1 MSDTLQSDMQLSP
14 EGSGQAS
21 FLVVGIGGSAGA
33 ITALK
38 EFFSHVTP
46 DGGLAFVVILHLSPQ
61 HESNLAA
68 VLQTHT
74 RIPVTQVNETM
85 RVQPNHV
92 YVIPPNKYLV
102 IEDGNI
108 KLAEPERMRGGHSSI
123 DLFFRTL
130 ADAYGKDAVGIV
142 LSGTGADGTLGLR
155 RIKEQ
160 GGFTIAQ
167 DPGEADYDSMP
178 RSAIDTGL
186 VDLILAAAEMPG
198 RLLALGEGAPRLQ
211 LPAEEEEKRAPDT
224 APEEVREVLALLHQR
239 TGHDFTQYK
248 RPTLLRRIMRRVQVH
263 GLADIRSY
271 LEFLR
276 DHPQEVPALLRDLLI
291 TVTNFFRDREAFEW
305 LYREVVPKLFAGK
318 GVNDQVRVWVVGCA
332 TGEEAYSIAMLL
344 CEYASRLS
352 DPPRIQI
359 FATDIDD
366 KAIGEAR
373 ECRYPQTIAVD
384 VSPERL
390 RQFFTKEGEGYRVK
404 KEVRELILFAGHN
417 VLRDPPFS
425 KLDLVSCRNLLIY
438 LSREMQERVLG
449 TFHFALLSH
458 GYLFLGSSESTE
470 GIPSLFV
477 PIDKKHR
484 IYTRRSTIA
493 AVQTTRNMPPLD
505 GWNYRPVE
513 LQELSGNKVLSYG
526 LLHQN
531 VVEQLAPPSVLIN
544 EDYDIVHLS
553 EHASR
558 FLRFTGG
565 EPTRN
570 LLKVA
575 HPGIRLDLQALL
587 LAAKTRTSDTAGTA
601 ESHRVQIEIEGK
613 PRVVDVTVRRVVDT
627 PVSAQGFFLVIFDE
641 TDPSA
646 QAAQRETASTGA
658 GLEIVS
664 HLEGELLRTRD
675 QLHLTVEQYETT
687 TEELKA
693 SNEELQA
700 MNEELR
706 STTEEL
712 ETSKEEMQ
720 SLNEELTT
728 VNQELREKI
737 EELGRANSDLQN
749 LMSSTDIGSIFLDR
763 GLNIKLYTQRAK
775 ELFNIT
781 AADIGRPLEHFT
793 HKLDYES
800 LAEDADAVLK
810 TLQSREREVGGSNGR
825 WYLAHLLPYRTLDD
839 KIDGVVLNFV
849 DITEHR
855 HAEDLR
861 RQAAA
866 LQEQS
871 QILGLANVFVRGLE
885 DRIELWNTG
894 CERLYGYSRQQALGR
909 VSYEL
914 LATEFPQPLSELKA
928 QLFSIGSWEGEL
940 VQVTRAGKRIMVAS
954 RWILHRNDAGEP
966 SAILEVNHDLTA
978 RKRAEDELRQADRRK
993 DQFLATLAHELRN
1006 PLAATL
1012 SSLELLSEAEG
1023 DAEAIQVARGTM
1035 QRQFERLMRLVDD
1048 LLDIERLARGKITL
1062 RKERITLGSVIEAA
1076 LESGRTLLA
1085 ARVHTLTTSVPG
1097 AGAYIIADRARL
1109 SQVVT
1114 NLLHNAAKFTPPG
1127 GKIEVTAAVEDN
1139 QAVLRVRDSGRG
1151 ILEEI
1156 LPHIFDYFVQ
1166 EEPLSEAHR
1175 VGLGVGLALARQ
1187 LVELHGG
1194 TIEARS
1200 AGRGMGSEF
1209 IVHMP
1214 LAAEQNASQEMAAAE
1229 PGAEVSAPVAARK
1242 VLIIDDEHDV
1252 ADSTASLL
1260 MRSGC
1265 EVWSAYDGQAGLEAA
1280 LKHHPDVALVDI
1292 AMPDMDGYEVARQLR
1307 QSLPDIVLIAI
1318 TGLVQESDRVR
1329 ARAAGFNH
1337 HLAKPASISEI
1348 KKLIE
1353 SSSRQQDQRK

>member
-1 MSDTLQSDMQLSP
+1 
-14 EGSGQAS
+14 
-21 FLVVGIGGSAGA
+21 
-33 ITALK
+33 
-38 EFFSHVTP
+38 
-46 DGGLAFVVILHLSPQ
+46 
-61 HESNLAA
+61 
-68 VLQTHT
+68 
-74 RIPVTQVNETM
+74 
-85 RVQPNHV
+85 
-92 YVIPPNKYLV
+92 
-102 IEDGNI
+102 
-108 KLAEPERMRGGHSSI
+108 MRGGHSSI

-130 ADAYGKDAVGIV
+130 ADAYGKDAVGVV

-155 RIKEQ
+155 RIKEL
-160 GGFTIAQ
+160 GGFAIAQ
-167 DPGEADYDSMP
+167 DPGEAEYDSMP

-186 VDLILAAAEMPG
+186 VDLILPAAEMPG
-198 RLLALGEGAPRLQ
+198 RLLALGEGAQRLQ
-211 LPAEEEEKRAPDT
+211 LPAEEEEKPAPET
-224 APEEVREVLALLHQR
+224 APEEVRGVLALLRQR

-248 RPTLLRRIMRRVQVH
+248 LPTLLRRIMRRVQVH

-271 LEFLR
+271 LKFLR
-276 DHPQEVPALLRDLLI
+276 DHPEEVPALLRDLLI

-318 GVNDQVRVWVVGCA
+318 GVNDQIRVWVVGCA

-344 CEYASRLS
+344 CEYSSQLS

-366 KAIGEAR
+366 KAIQEAR
-373 ECRYPQTIAVD
+373 ECRYPQTIALD

-390 RQFFTKEGEGYRVK
+390 RQFFTKEGEGYRAK

-438 LSREMQERVLG
+438 LNREMQEQVLG
-449 TFHFALLSH
+449 TFHFALLPH
-458 GYLFLGSSESTE
+458 GYLFLGPSESAE
-470 GIPSLFV
+470 GIPALFV
-477 PIDKKHR
+477 PIDKKRR
-484 IYTRRSTIA
+484 IYTRRATVA
-493 AVQTTRNMPPLD
+493 TVQTTRNVPRLD
-505 GWNYRPVE
+505 GWSYRPVE
-513 LQELSGNKVLSYG
+513 LQELSGNKVSSYG

-531 VVEQLAPPSVLIN
+531 VVELLAPPSLLIN

-558 FLRFTGG
+558 FVRFAGG

-570 LLKVA
+570 LLRVVD
-575 HPGIRLDLQALL
+575 PRIRLDLQALV
-587 LAAKTRTSDTAGTA
+587 LAAKARTGEMARTA
-601 ESHRVQIEIEGK
+601 ESRRMQLEIEGK
-613 PRVVDVTVRRVVDT
+613 PQLVDVTVRRVLET
-627 PVSAQGFFLVIFDE
+627 PASAQGFFLVIFDE
-641 TDPSA
+641 TIPSTE
-646 QAAQRETASTGA
+646 AAQHPQA
-658 GLEIVS
+658 GPRLELVGQ
-664 HLEGELLRTRD
+664 LEEELQRARD

-728 VNQELREKI
+728 VNQELRENI
-737 EELGRANSDLQN
+737 EELGRANSDMQN

-800 LAEDADAVLK
+800 LAEDAETVLK

-861 RQAAA
+861 RQTAA

-871 QILGLANVFVRGLE
+871 QILGLANVFVRGLD

-894 CERLYGYSRQQALGR
+894 CERLYGYTREQALGQI
-909 VSYEL
+909 SYEL

-928 QLFSIGSWEGEL
+928 QLFSTGSCDGEL
-940 VQVTRAGKRIMVAS
+940 VQVTRAGKRLSVAS
-954 RWILHRNDAGEP
+954 RWVLHRNDAGEP

-1023 DAEAIQVARGTM
+1023 DAGAIEVARGTM
-1035 QRQFERLMRLVDD
+1035 ERQFERLMRLVDD
-1048 LLDIERLARGKITL
+1048 LLDLERLARGKITL

-1109 SQVVT
+1109 AQVVT

-1127 GKIEVTAAVEDN
+1127 GKIEVTAAVEDY

-1194 TIEARS
+1194 IIEAKS

-1209 IVHMP
+1209 IVQIP
-1214 LAAEQNASQEMAAAE
+1214 LAAEQAASQEVAAAG
-1229 PGAEVSAPVAARK
+1229 PGAEVSAPMVARK
-1242 VLIIDDEHDV
+1242 VLVIDDEHDV
-1252 ADSTASLL
+1252 ADLTASLL
-1260 MRSGC
+1260 MRLGC
-1265 EVWSAYDGQAGLEAA
+1265 EVWSAYDGKEGLEAA
-1280 LKHHPDVALVDI
+1280 LKHRPDVALVDI
-1292 AMPDMDGYEVARQLR
+1292 AMPDMDGYEVARRLR
-1307 QSLPDIVLIAI
+1307 QSFPDIVLIAI

-1353 SSSRQQDQRK
+1353 SSAPRQDPRK